1 MDWFLFWDCLAVIG
15 AIVVHR
21 WTAIAV
27 ARYADGDPSRAPSVA
42 TLMARSADGLDHAI
56 RRRFGRRATGLRFA
70 GFSVLG
76 ALVLGGVPVV
86 AGALVFAPAPVETM
100 AFAGRFFA
108 APVSLAAWLSLM
120 VTVVVLRLAGRRPHP
135 AWQLGL
141 AVTEMAA
148 VCALWLAAVHVG
160 LWLHWR
166 GQFSPLGFATEWY
179 YAEVYFAYVREPAGW
194 GILVGSLVPVLAPA
208 VLYGDRVLREA
219 GGRAIGLAPH
229 AAVAGFASIRRSVVA
244 AGAVAAGLA
253 AKLAQAALVA
263 FIS

>member
-21 WTAIAV
+21 WAGIAV
-27 ARYADGDPSRAPSVA
+27 ARYADGDPSPAPSVA
-42 TLMARSADGLDHAI
+42 SLVARSADGLDHAI
-56 RRRFGRRATGLRFA
+56 RGRFGGRAMSLRFA
-70 GFSVLG
+70 GLSVLG

-86 AGALVFAPAPVETM
+86 AGSLAFAPAPVETI

-120 VTVVVLRLAGRRPHP
+120 GTVFLLRLAGRRPDP

-141 AVTEMAA
+141 AVTEVVAA
-148 VCALWLAAVHVG
+148 CALWLAAVHVG

-166 GQFSPLGFATEWY
+166 GQFSPFGFATEWY
-179 YAEVYFAYVREPAGW
+179 YAEVYFAYVREPAGR
-194 GILVGSLVPVLAPA
+194 GILVGSLLPVFAPA
-208 VLYGDRVLREA
+208 ILYVDRVLAEA
-219 GGRAIGLAPH
+219 GGRAIGLAPR

-253 AKLAQAALVA
+253 AKLAQAAIA
-263 FIS
+263 GA

>member
-21 WTAIAV
+21 WAGIAM
-27 ARYADGDPSRAPSVA
+27 ARYADGDPSPAPSVA
-42 TLMARSADGLDHAI
+42 SLVARSADGLDHAI
-56 RRRFGRRATGLRFA
+56 RGRFGGRAISLRFA
-70 GFSVLG
+70 GLSVFG

-86 AGALVFAPAPVETM
+86 AGALVFAPAPVETI

-120 VTVVVLRLAGRRPHP
+120 GTVFLLRLAGRRPDP

-141 AVTEMAA
+141 GVTEVVAA
-148 VCALWLAAVHVG
+148 CALWLAAVHVG

-166 GQFSPLGFATEWY
+166 GQFSPFGFATEWY
-179 YAEVYFAYVREPAGW
+179 YAEAYFAYVREPAGR
-194 GILVGSLVPVLAPA
+194 GILVGSLLPVLAPA
-208 VLYGDRVLREA
+208 ILYVDRVLAEP
-219 GGRAIGLAPH
+219 GGRAIGLAPR

-253 AKLAQAALVA
+253 AKLAQAALA
-263 FIS
+263 GA

>member
-42 TLMARSADGLDHAI
+42 TLVARSADGLDHAI

-219 GGRAIGLAPH
+219 GGRAIGLAPR

>member
-1 MDWFLFWDCLAVIG
+1 MDWFLFWDFLAVIG

-21 WTAIAV
+21 WAGIAV
-27 ARYADGDPSRAPSVA
+27 ARYADGDPSPAPSVA
-42 TLMARSADGLDHAI
+42 YLAARSADGLGHAI
-56 RRRFGRRATGLRFA
+56 RGRFGGNAMSLRLAGL
-70 GFSVLG
+70 SMLG
-76 ALVLGGVPVV
+76 TLMLGGVPVV
-86 AGALVFAPAPVETM
+86 AGSLVFAPAPVETI

-120 VTVVVLRLAGRRPHP
+120 GTVFVLRLAGRRPDP
-135 AWQLGL
+135 TWQLGL
-141 AVTEMAA
+141 VVVEVVA

-179 YAEVYFAYVREPAGW
+179 YAEVYFAYVREPAGR
-194 GILVGSLVPVLAPA
+194 GILVGSLLPVLAPA
-208 VLYGDRVLREA
+208 ILYVDRVLREA
-219 GGRAIGLAPH
+219 GGRASGLAPR

-253 AKLAQAALVA
+253 AKLAQAALA
-263 FIS
+263 GA

>member
-21 WTAIAV
+21 WAAIAV
-27 ARYADGDPSRAPSVA
+27 ARYADGDPSPALPLASAV
-42 TLMARSADGLDHAI
+42 ARSADGLDHAI
-56 RRRFGRRATGLRFA
+56 RRRFGGNAMSLRFA
-70 GFSVLG
+70 GLSVLG
-76 ALVLGGVPVV
+76 ALLLGGVPVV

-120 VTVVVLRLAGRRPHP
+120 GTVFALRLAGRRPYP

-141 AVTEMAA
+141 AVTEVVA
-148 VCALWLAAVHVG
+148 VCALWLAAIHVG

-179 YAEVYFAYVREPAGW
+179 YAEVYFAYVREPAGR
-194 GILVGSLVPVLAPA
+194 GILVGSLLPVFAPA
-208 VLYGDRVLREA
+208 AFYVDRVLREA
-219 GGRAIGLAPH
+219 GGRAIGRAPR

-253 AKLAQAALVA
+253 AKLAQAALA
-263 FIS
+263 GA

>member
-21 WTAIAV
+21 WAAIAV

-42 TLMARSADGLDHAI
+42 TLVARSAEGLGHAI
-56 RRRFGRRATGLRFA
+56 RRRFGGNAMSLRFA
-70 GFSVLG
+70 GLSVLG
-76 ALVLGGVPVV
+76 ALLLGGVPVV

-120 VTVVVLRLAGRRPHP
+120 GTVFALRLAGRRPYP

-141 AVTEMAA
+141 AVTEVVA
-148 VCALWLAAVHVG
+148 VCALWLAAIHVG

-194 GILVGSLVPVLAPA
+194 GVLVGSLLPVFAPA
-208 VLYGDRVLREA
+208 AFYVDRVLREA
-219 GGRAIGLAPH
+219 GGRAIGRAPR

-253 AKLAQAALVA
+253 AKLAQAALA
-263 FIS
+263 GA

>member
-21 WTAIAV
+21 WAGIAM

-42 TLMARSADGLDHAI
+42 SEVARSADGLDHAI
-56 RRRFGRRATGLRFA
+56 RRLFGGGAMSLRFA
-70 GFSVLG
+70 GLSMFG

-86 AGALVFAPAPVETM
+86 AGALVFAPAPVETI

-108 APVSLAAWLSLM
+108 APVSLAACLSLM
-120 VTVVVLRLAGRRPHP
+120 GTVFLLRLAGRRPNP

-141 AVTEMAA
+141 VVVEVVA

-166 GQFSPLGFATEWY
+166 GQSSPLGFATEWY
-179 YAEVYFAYVREPAGW
+179 YAEVYFAYVREPAGR
-194 GILVGSLVPVLAPA
+194 GILVGSLLPVFAPA
-208 VLYGDRVLREA
+208 ILYVDRVLAEP
-219 GGRAIGLAPH
+219 GGRAIGLAPRR
-229 AAVAGFASIRRSVVA
+229 AVAGFASIRRTTVVVA
-244 AGAVAAGLA
+244 AVAAGLA
-253 AKLAQAALVA
+253 AKLAQTALA
-263 FIS
+263 GA

>member
-21 WTAIAV
+21 WAGIAM

-42 TLMARSADGLDHAI
+42 SEVARSADGLDHAI
-56 RRRFGRRATGLRFA
+56 RRLFGGGAMSLRFA
-70 GFSVLG
+70 GLSVFG

-86 AGALVFAPAPVETM
+86 AGAFVFAPAPVETI

-108 APVSLAAWLSLM
+108 APVSLAAGLSLM
-120 VTVVVLRLAGRRPHP
+120 GTVFLLRLAGRRPNP

-141 AVTEMAA
+141 VVVEVVA

-166 GQFSPLGFATEWY
+166 GQSSPLGFATEWY
-179 YAEVYFAYVREPAGW
+179 YAEVYFAYVREPAGR
-194 GILVGSLVPVLAPA
+194 GILVGSLLPVFAPA
-208 VLYGDRVLREA
+208 ILYVDRVLAEP
-219 GGRAIGLAPH
+219 GGRAIGLAPR
-229 AAVAGFASIRRSVVA
+229 AAVAGFASIRRTTVVVT
-244 AGAVAAGLA
+244 AVAAGLA